1 MDEITIG
8 QLQECIQMADRKS
21 MALRGGGPL
30 YRAINLSE
38 VRKTLD
44 GISNILSRIVEL
56 NLDNVR
62 EA

>member
-1 MDEITIG
+1 MDERTIG
-8 QLQECIQMADRKS
+8 QLQECIQMADRES
-21 MALRGGGPL
+21 ITLRGGRPIGVFH
-30 YRAINLSE
+30 LSE

-44 GISNILSRIVEL
+44 GISSILSRIVEL